1 MLDDLSARARVVAS
15 AGDEYPSGLRDLSD
29 APEQVRIVGELP
41 DLSRSVSIVG
51 TRLADDEALDF
62 THSFAR
68 RLAFE
73 GVVVVSGGAVGIDR
87 AAHEGALD
95 GGGRTV
101 VVLPIGFDKPYP
113 AANHDLF
120 ERMID
125 DAGCLL
131 TEVSDGVDMQKGRF
145 LTRNRLVAALGHST
159 VVIQAPARSGALST
173 ARHAKTLGRP
183 VFATPAS
190 PWDPRGSGNLMLLQ
204 KGARICMGPGD
215 VLSGSAVGVGVL
227 EAPGLENGQ
236 DNPDYGNLSPSE
248 QQILDLLRGR
258 ARHAEDLCHRT
269 GIPAF
274 EVQRSILSL
283 LVRGLVEEKPGGRFQ
298 SCRRSPKPY

>member
-1 MLDDLSARARVVAS
+1 MLDGLSGRARVLAS
-15 AGDEYPSGLRDLSD
+15 ADDQYPRGLRELSD
-29 APEQVRIVGELP
+29 APGHLRIVGDLP
-41 DLSRSVSIVG
+41 DLSLSVSIVG

-62 THSFAR
+62 TYGFAR
-68 RLAFE
+68 KLAFE

-87 AAHEGALD
+87 AAHEGAVD
-95 GGGRTV
+95 GGGRTI

-120 ERMID
+120 ERVIS
-125 DAGCLL
+125 AGCLL
-131 TEVSDGVDMQKGRF
+131 TEVPDGTDMQKGRF

-159 VVIQAPARSGALST
+159 VVTQAPARSGALST
-173 ARHAKTLGRP
+173 ARHAKALGRP
-183 VFATPAS
+183 VFTTPAS
-190 PWDPRGSGNLMLLQ
+190 PWDPRGSGNLILLQ

-215 VLSGSAVGVGVL
+215 VLSGSAVGAGVVD
-227 EAPGLENGQ
+227 ASGPKDGR
-236 DNPDYGNLSPSE
+236 DNPNYSNLSPSE
-248 QQILDLLRGR
+248 HQILDALRGR

-298 SCRRSPKPY
+298 SCRRSTKPY

>member
-1 MLDDLSARARVVAS
+1 MLDALSERARVVAS
-15 AGDEYPSGLRDLSD
+15 SGADYPSGLRHLSD
-29 APEQVRIVGELP
+29 APEHFRIVGDLP

-62 THSFAR
+62 TYGFAR
-68 RLAFE
+68 KLAFE

-95 GGGRTV
+95 GGGRTI

-113 AANHDLF
+113 AANHNLF
-120 ERMID
+120 ERVIE
-125 DAGCLL
+125 AGCLL
-131 TEVSDGVDMQKGRF
+131 TEVPDGAEMQKGRF
-145 LTRNRLVAALGHST
+145 LTRNRLVAALGQST
-159 VVIQAPARSGALST
+159 IVIQAPARSGALST
-173 ARHAKTLGRP
+173 ARHANALGRH
-183 VFATPAS
+183 VFTTPAS
-190 PWDPRGSGNLMLLQ
+190 PWDPRGSGNLVLLR
-204 KGARICMGPGD
+204 KGARICMVPGD
-215 VLSGSAVGVGVL
+215 VLSGSAVGAGVF
-227 EAPGLENGQ
+227 EAPGSKKGR
-236 DNPDYGNLSPSE
+236 DNPNYSNLSTSE
-248 QQILDLLRGR
+248 QQILDALRGR

-298 SCRRSPKPY
+298 SCRRSTKPY

>member
-1 MLDDLSARARVVAS
+1 MLDDLSAQARVVAS

-41 DLSRSVSIVG
+41 DLCRSVSIVG

-95 GGGRTV
+95 GGGRTI
-101 VVLPIGFDKPYP
+101 VVLPIGFDQPYP
-113 AANHDLF
+113 ADNHDLF
-120 ERMID
+120 KRVIR
-125 DAGCLL
+125 AGCLL

-173 ARHAKTLGRP
+173 ARHASALGRP

-190 PWDPRGSGNLMLLQ
+190 PWDPRGSGNLMLLH

-215 VLSGSAVGVGVL
+215 VLSGSAVGASVYRASGPK
-227 EAPGLENGQ
+227 ESPE
-236 DNPDYGNLSPSE
+236 DPDISNLSPSE
-248 QQILDLLRGR
+248 QQILDALRGR

-274 EVQRSILSL
+274 EVQRSILTL

-298 SCRRSPKPY
+298 SCRQSSKPY

>member
-1 MLDDLSARARVVAS
+1 MLDDLSGRARVVAS
-15 AGDEYPSGLRDLSD
+15 TVDEYPRSLRELSD
-29 APEQVRIVGELP
+29 APERLRIVGDLP
-41 DLSRSVSIVG
+41 DLSLSVSVVG

-62 THSFAR
+62 TYGFAR
-68 RLAFE
+68 TLAFR

-95 GGGRTV
+95 GGGRTI
-101 VVLPIGFDKPYP
+101 VVLPIGFDRPYP

-120 ERMID
+120 ERVVG
-125 DAGCLL
+125 AGCLL
-131 TEVSDGVDMQKGRF
+131 TEVPDGTDMQKGRF
-145 LTRNRLVAALGHST
+145 LSRNRLVAALGHST

-173 ARHAKTLGRP
+173 ARHAQALGRP
-183 VFATPAS
+183 VFTTPAS
-190 PWDPRGSGNLMLLQ
+190 PWDPRGSGNLRLLQ

-215 VLSGSAVGVGVL
+215 VLSGSAVGAGVF
-227 EAPGLENGQ
+227 EASGRIKGQ
-236 DNPDYGNLSPSE
+236 NNPNYSNLSPSE
-248 QQILDLLRGR
+248 HQILDALRGR